1 MSFAELTSQEQIQS
15 LIEPAHKVL
24 LEYGIKESE
33 LENIN
38 HEYNSTFSVL
48 TTEGVKYALRL
59 NINSDRTEKN
69 IAAEMTFV
77 NYLANTREFK
87 LAVPVKNLAGGFV
100 SKASH
105 KESGKELL
113 GVLFTWLEGDDVGD
127 EPSLEVVFKMGALLA
142 GLHNAT
148 KDLDLP
154 EGQELPVLDDFMWH
168 VEDLLLGPKTT
179 LSPEQQSKI
188 AAAKTAIEGETEKLF
203 DEGNL
208 QLIHADLHGWNLKWH
223 NEELSVFDFDDSGIG
238 LPIQDLATTI
248 YYLDTQEQISDL
260 KKGYSSVRPLPPF
273 SDYQMKALLLQRRI
287 HLLNYIYETQN
298 PEHRDLL
305 PKYQEET
312 FRRIEEFL
320 AK

>member
-59 NINSDRTEKN
+59 NINSDRTVKN

-77 NYLANTREFK
+77 NYLADTREFK

-105 KESGKELL
+105 KERGKELL

-179 LSPEQQSKI
+179 LSPEQQS
-188 AAAKTAIEGETEKLF
+188 KTAIEGETEKLF

-273 SDYQMKALLLQRRI
+273 TDYQMKALLLQRRI